1 MRTDEIEI
9 RGRLIQELFED
20 TFHNLFIRNIYIYI
34 YWNYWNWK
42 IYINHRIIN
51 KMEEKKISHV
61 KYDNQVFF
69 SVFFSYLNSQSHDEV
84 FFYDK

>member
-34 YWNYWNWK
+34 GIIEIEKFTLIIESLIKWK
-42 IYINHRIIN
+42 KKKLVMLNMII
-51 KMEEKKISHV
+51 K
-61 KYDNQVFF
+61 FF
-69 SVFFSYLNSQSHDEV
+69 LAYSLAI
-84 FFYDK
+84 

>member
-34 YWNYWNWK
+34 GIIEIEKFILIIESLIKWK
-42 IYINHRIIN
+42 KKKLVMLNMII
-51 KMEEKKISHV
+51 K
-61 KYDNQVFF
+61 FF
-69 SVFFSYLNSQSHDEV
+69 LAYSLAI
-84 FFYDK
+84 

>member
-34 YWNYWNWK
+34 LELLKLKNL
-42 IYINHRIIN
+42 H
-51 KMEEKKISHV
+51 
-61 KYDNQVFF
+61 
-69 SVFFSYLNSQSHDEV
+69 
-84 FFYDK
+84 

>member
-34 YWNYWNWK
+34 G
-42 IYINHRIIN
+42 II
-51 KMEEKKISHV
+51 EIEKFILIIESLIKLKKKKLVMLNMII
-61 KYDNQVFF
+61 KFF
-69 SVFFSYLNSQSHDEV
+69 LAYSLAI
-84 FFYDK
+84 